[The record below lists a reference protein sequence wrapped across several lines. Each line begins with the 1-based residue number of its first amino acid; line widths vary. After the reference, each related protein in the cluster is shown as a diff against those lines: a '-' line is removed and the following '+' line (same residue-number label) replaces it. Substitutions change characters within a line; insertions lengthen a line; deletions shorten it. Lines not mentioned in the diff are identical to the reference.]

1 MPDVGIFVP
10 AVAVSNPHLC
20 PLDKLLFG
28 EIVQLARQTGF
39 CYAPNSHFAT
49 RHGVSNRTVQRSLS
63 LLVQQGLVRIEF
75 DDGHTMRHI
84 FPLTGCDTDVTGY
97 DTDVTGGMTD
107 LSQTY
112 DTTVIQNIKGTQ
124 NSKSGSPALHK
135 YGEFGWVK
143 VTDEQHR
150 RLVEEYGEDTI
161 KRTITYV
168 DESAQTTGN
177 KNKWRD
183 WNLVLRKCIRNGWG
197 GITPPAAKPDFKV
210 IGGVK
215 IYD

>member
-1 MPDVGIFVP
+1 
-10 AVAVSNPHLC
+10 
-20 PLDKLLFG
+20 
-28 EIVQLARQTGF
+28 
-39 CYAPNSHFAT
+39 
-49 RHGVSNRTVQRSLS
+49 
-63 LLVQQGLVRIEF
+63 
-75 DDGHTMRHI
+75 
-84 FPLTGCDTDVTGY
+84 
-97 DTDVTGGMTD
+97 MTD

>member
-39 CYAPNSHFAT
+39 CYAPNSHFAA

-63 LLVQQGLVRIEF
+63 LLAQQGFVRIEL

-84 FPLTGCDTDVTGY
+84 FPLAGCDTYVTGHDTDVTG
-97 DTDVTGGMTD
+97 DMTN
-107 LSQTY
+107 LSQTH
-112 DTTVIQNIKGTQ
+112 DTTVTQIIKETPK
-124 NSKSGSPALHK
+124 SKSSSPALHK
-135 YGEFGWVK
+135 YGEFSWVK
-143 VTDEQHR
+143 LTDEQHR

-161 KRTITYV
+161 KRAITYV
-168 DESAQTTGN
+168 DEAAQTTSN
-177 KNKWRD
+177 KNRWKD

>member
-10 AVAVSNPHLC
+10 AVVVSNPDLC

-39 CYAPNSHFAT
+39 CYAPNSHFAA

-75 DDGHTMRHI
+75 DDRHTMRHI
-84 FPLTGCDTDVTGY
+84 FPLTGCDADVIGY
-97 DTDVTGGMTD
+97 DTDVTRDMTNP
-107 LSQTY
+107 SQTP
-112 DTTVIQNIKGTQ
+112 DTTVTQIKKETPK
-124 NSKSGSPALHK
+124 SKRSAPTPHK
-135 YGEFGWVK
+135 FGEFGWVK
-143 VTDEQHR
+143 LTDEQHK
-150 RLVEEYGEDTI
+150 RLIDEFGKDTVERAINYI
-161 KRTITYV
+161 
-168 DESAQTTGN
+168 DEAAQTTGN

-197 GITPPAAKPDFKV
+197 GITPPAARPKYKTM
-210 IGGVK
+210 GGVK
-215 IYD
+215 IYE